1 MTDRQR
7 LPNRRPSLSFD
18 VESQGLR
25 FTCTASWF
33 PDGSLAEVF
42 LQNHKAGSQ
51 AGINAQDLSSRSLA
65 GAAIWR
71 AARNNSPCA
80 DARLAR
86 PRIRAAR
93 RRARP
98 SGAGVV
104 MTPEAL
110 LARHGIHLECT
121 APGRH
126 YTTCPKC
133 SAGRRQQNQKEK
145 VLGVTIDGKG
155 ARWGCNHCGWTGPEK
170 GTGANNGRQQRPAA
184 TYDYHAASG
193 ELIFQKVRNPPGHA
207 PRFWCRRPDGKG
219 GWISNTKGIDKKPLY
234 REPEVVEAIKAAR
247 TICIVEGEK
256 DADSLWRLDLPAT
269 CNFDGAADVTKSP
282 NAKPKWKP
290 EYSERLRDA
299 SIVVF
304 NDNDPQGIAHA
315 DAACRLSHGI
325 TNRVRRLDLAPHWPG
340 MPKGADV
347 SDWLAVGGEHT
358 PERLR
363 ELIEAAPDYVPADPA
378 ATKPGPQQTNNGDD
392 AVDPL
397 EGLAE
402 KAAADPGAP
411 FMPEVLEA
419 LAALKKNDRAA
430 FEALRVDLKRAGAG
444 HRTRRRHRGGK
455 WRGRARAVPGRYP
468 A

>member
-51 AGINAQDLSSRSLA
+51 AGINAQDLSSVLLA

-71 AARNNSPCA
+71 AGRNNSPCA
-80 DARLAR
+80 DARMAR

-104 MTPEAL
+104 MAPEAL
-110 LARHGIHLECT
+110 LAKHGIHLECT

-155 ARWGCNHCGWTGPEK
+155 ARWDVTIAMDRTRERDRRK
-170 GTGANNGRQQRPAA
+170 QREAA
-184 TYDYHAASG
+184 KTRRDLRLPRRKRRIDFSESPH
-193 ELIFQKVRNPPGHA
+193 PPGHA

-219 GWISNTKGIDKKPLY
+219 GWITTQRVSTRSHSTASPRWSRPSRRPAQY
-234 REPEVVEAIKAAR
+234 ASSKAR
-247 TICIVEGEK
+247 KT
-256 DADSLWRLDLPAT
+256 SYLWRLDPPAT

-325 TNRVRRLDLAPHWPG
+325 TNRVRRLDL
-340 MPKGADV
+340 
-347 SDWLAVGGEHT
+347 SDALARHA
-358 PERLR
+358 ERR
-363 ELIEAAPDYVPADPA
+363 RCF
-378 ATKPGPQQTNNGDD
+378 
-392 AVDPL
+392 
-397 EGLAE
+397 GLA
-402 KAAADPGAP
+402 
-411 FMPEVLEA
+411 
-419 LAALKKNDRAA
+419 
-430 FEALRVDLKRAGAG
+430 
-444 HRTRRRHRGGK
+444 RRRR
-455 WRGRARAVPGRYP
+455 RTYP
-468 A
+468 RTTSRTN